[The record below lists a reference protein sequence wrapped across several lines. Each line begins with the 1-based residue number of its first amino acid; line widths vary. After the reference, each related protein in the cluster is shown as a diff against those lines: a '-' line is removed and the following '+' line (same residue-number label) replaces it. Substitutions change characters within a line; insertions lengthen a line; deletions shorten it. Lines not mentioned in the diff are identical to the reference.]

1 MATHMLDGYTES
13 SGPSTRNF
21 CLRIIILGMQDPP
34 VIHRDVKPAN
44 ILLDDSLTAKVA
56 DFGISK
62 TSSLLETHI
71 STDLAGTAG
80 YGVFHIARP
89 FVFRSVSWLNDL
101 TFFLPQQLI

>member
-1 MATHMLDGYTES
+1 MLDGYTES
-13 SGPSTRNF
+13 SGTSTLMNF
-21 CLRIIILGMQDPP
+21 CLRILILEMQDPP

-80 YGVFHIARP
+80 YGIFHNAKA
-89 FVFRSVSWLNDL
+89 FVFRSVSWLNDP